1 MCPRC
6 AWHACSTAT
15 DPNGARRHRAKGFKK
30 GNEVIETAD
39 PARQDGERFFKE
51 LADFAPVMIWRSG
64 SDALCDWF
72 NKPWLDFVGRPLEQ
86 EIGNGWA
93 ENVHP
98 DDFNRCVEIYLSSFN
113 ARRPFTMSY
122 RLKRRDGVY
131 REILD
136 NGAAFYRDDKFAGYF
151 GSCID
156 ISDQAETEKRLRQA
170 QKMEAIGQLTGGVAH
185 DFKNLLQVI
194 SGNLQLLA
202 RNVLPQGQPQRRL
215 QNAMAAVARG
225 SNLPVNC
232 FRSPGGR
239 RWSHSPS
246 ILAVS
251 SVAWAICFDVH

>member
-1 MCPRC
+1 
-6 AWHACSTAT
+6 
-15 DPNGARRHRAKGFKK
+15 
-30 GNEVIETAD
+30 
-39 PARQDGERFFKE
+39 
-51 LADFAPVMIWRSG
+51 
-64 SDALCDWF
+64 
-72 NKPWLDFVGRPLEQ
+72 
-86 EIGNGWA
+86 
-93 ENVHP
+93 
-98 DDFNRCVEIYLSSFN
+98 
-113 ARRPFTMSY
+113 
-122 RLKRRDGVY
+122 
-131 REILD
+131 
-136 NGAAFYRDDKFAGYF
+136 FYRDDKFAGYF